1 MTRALGARC
10 PKSLR
15 LCLSDSTPSHTP
27 MTRALPRAS
36 LYSASLVRFLTEN
49 ALLAPARQAED
60 VGQKLGDWLDFRQ
73 AIALHGVLNPETAAD
88 AQTAPLPAH
97 VQRMALIA
105 PEALTR
111 HVDKVRA
118 QLVES
123 ITQGAPAGSG
133 LARIDMPA
141 PILDEPVE
149 IKTAFDPY
157 RRFVAAHQR
166 QMESTLRSLRA
177 QLRLQLSKQGSAGQQ
192 LAAIDT
198 AFQNILAER
207 EAALLAKTSK
217 LLEKRFV
224 QALKA
229 QMQVQAQHATLATE
243 TADAMADAAD
253 EIDAMA
259 SGTNESLK
267 ADPSSWLMPLRQT
280 IRQALLA
287 ELDTRLQP
295 ALGLLEALTSLA
307 TQEQ

>member
-1 MTRALGARC
+1 
-10 PKSLR
+10 
-15 LCLSDSTPSHTP
+15 

-49 ALLAPARQAED
+49 ALLSPARQAED

-73 AIALHGVLNPETAAD
+73 AIALHGVLNPETTSD
-88 AQTAPLPAH
+88 AQTATLPAH

-105 PEALTR
+105 PEALVR

-133 LARIDMPA
+133 MARIDLPA
-141 PILDEPVE
+141 PVVDEPVE
-149 IKTAFDPY
+149 IKTAFEPY
-157 RRFVAAHQR
+157 RRVVAAHQR
-166 QMESTLRSLRA
+166 QMDSTLRSLRA

-198 AFQNILAER
+198 AFENILAER

-224 QALKA
+224 QALKTH
-229 QMQVQAQHATLATE
+229 MLLQVQAQPAALATG
-243 TADAMADAAD
+243 TAHAAFDAIDD
-253 EIDAMA
+253 IDANPND
-259 SGTNESLK
+259 TPK

-280 IRQALLA
+280 LRQALLA

-295 ALGLLEALTSLA
+295 TLGLLEALTSFA
-307 TQEQ
+307 TPKP

>member
-1 MTRALGARC
+1 
-10 PKSLR
+10 
-15 LCLSDSTPSHTP
+15 
-27 MTRALPRAS
+27 
-36 LYSASLVRFLTEN
+36 
-49 ALLAPARQAED
+49 
-60 VGQKLGDWLDFRQ
+60 
-73 AIALHGVLNPETAAD
+73 VLNPETTSD
-88 AQTAPLPAH
+88 AQTANLPAH

-105 PEALTR
+105 PEALAR

-141 PILDEPVE
+141 PVLDEPLE
-149 IKTAFDPY
+149 IKTAFEPY
-157 RRFVAAHQR
+157 RRFVVAHQR
-166 QMESTLRSLRA
+166 QMDSTLRSLRA
-177 QLRLQLSKQGSAGQQ
+177 QLRLQLSKRASAGQQ
-192 LAAIDT
+192 LAALDA
-198 AFQNILAER
+198 AFENILAER

-229 QMQVQAQHATLATE
+229 HIQLQAQALPVALAAE
-243 TADAMADAAD
+243 TADAADGLAKAPD
-253 EIDAMA
+253 ASMDDAPID
-259 SGTNESLK
+259 TQK

>member
-1 MTRALGARC
+1 M
-10 PKSLR
+10 SLR
-15 LCLSDSTPSHTP
+15 LRSTKIQTLKQP

-49 ALLAPARQAED
+49 ALLAPARPAED

-73 AIALHGVLNPETAAD
+73 AIALHGVLNPETSD
-88 AQTAPLPAH
+88 APTASLPAH

-105 PEALTR
+105 PEALAQ

-123 ITQGAPAGSG
+123 ITRGAPAGSG
-133 LARIDMPA
+133 LTRIDMPA
-141 PILDEPVE
+141 PVLDEPVE
-149 IKTAFDPY
+149 IKTAFEPY

-177 QLRLQLSKQGSAGQQ
+177 QLRLQLSKRASAGQQ
-192 LAAIDT
+192 LAALDA
-198 AFQNILAER
+198 AFENILAER

-229 QMQVQAQHATLATE
+229 HMQAQTQPATLITE
-243 TADAMADAAD
+243 TTDATVDATD
-253 EIDAMA
+253 V
-259 SGTNESLK
+259 S
-267 ADPSSWLMPLRQT
+267 DPNPNHTPKSDTSSWLVPLRQT

-295 ALGLLEALTSLA
+295 TLGLLEALTSFA

>member
-1 MTRALGARC
+1 
-10 PKSLR
+10 
-15 LCLSDSTPSHTP
+15 

-73 AIALHGVLNPETAAD
+73 AIALHGVLNPETTSD
-88 AQTAPLPAH
+88 AQTANLPAH

-105 PEALTR
+105 PEALAR

-133 LARIDMPA
+133 LALIDMPA
-141 PILDEPVE
+141 PVLDEPLE
-149 IKTAFDPY
+149 IKTAFEPY
-157 RRFVAAHQR
+157 RRFVVAHQR

-177 QLRLQLSKQGSAGQQ
+177 QLRLQLSKRASAGQQ
-192 LAAIDT
+192 LAALDA
-198 AFQNILAER
+198 AFENILAER

-229 QMQVQAQHATLATE
+229 HLQLQAQAQPAALATE
-243 TADAMADAAD
+243 TAATADGLAEAPDASMDDAP
-253 EIDAMA
+253 IDT
-259 SGTNESLK
+259 SK
-267 ADPSSWLMPLRQT
+267 ADPSTWLMPLRQT
-280 IRQALLA
+280 IRLALLA

-295 ALGLLEALTSLA
+295 ALGLLEALTSFA
-307 TQEQ
+307 IQEQ

>member
-1 MTRALGARC
+1 
-10 PKSLR
+10 
-15 LCLSDSTPSHTP
+15 

-49 ALLAPARQAED
+49 ALLAPARQSED

-73 AIALHGVLNPETAAD
+73 AIALHGVLNPENSDAPTAS
-88 AQTAPLPAH
+88 LPAH

-105 PEALTR
+105 PEALAQ

-123 ITQGAPAGSG
+123 ITRGAPAGSG
-133 LARIDMPA
+133 LTRIDMPA
-141 PILDEPVE
+141 PVLDEPVE
-149 IKTAFDPY
+149 IKTAFEPY

-177 QLRLQLSKQGSAGQQ
+177 QLRLQLSKRASAGQQ
-192 LAAIDT
+192 LAALDA
-198 AFQNILAER
+198 AFENILAER

-229 QMQVQAQHATLATE
+229 HMQAQTQPATLITE
-243 TADAMADAAD
+243 TTDATVDATD
-253 EIDAMA
+253 V
-259 SGTNESLK
+259 S
-267 ADPSSWLMPLRQT
+267 DPNPNHTPKSDTSSWLVPLRQT

-287 ELDTRLQP
+287 ELDTRFQP

-307 TQEQ
+307 PQEQ

>member
-1 MTRALGARC
+1 
-10 PKSLR
+10 
-15 LCLSDSTPSHTP
+15 

-49 ALLAPARQAED
+49 ALLAPARPSED

-73 AIALHGVLNPETAAD
+73 AIALHGVLNPETSD
-88 AQTAPLPAH
+88 APTASLPAH

-105 PEALTR
+105 PEALAQ

-123 ITQGAPAGSG
+123 ITRGAPAGSG
-133 LARIDMPA
+133 LTRIDMPA
-141 PILDEPVE
+141 PVLDEPVE
-149 IKTAFDPY
+149 IKTAFEPY

-177 QLRLQLSKQGSAGQQ
+177 QLRLQLSKRASAGQQ
-192 LAAIDT
+192 LAALDA
-198 AFQNILAER
+198 AFENILAER

-229 QMQVQAQHATLATE
+229 HMQAQTQPATLITE
-243 TADAMADAAD
+243 TTDATVDATD
-253 EIDAMA
+253 V
-259 SGTNESLK
+259 S
-267 ADPSSWLMPLRQT
+267 DPNPNHTPKSDTSSWLMPVRQT

-295 ALGLLEALTSLA
+295 TLGLLEALTSFA

>member
-1 MTRALGARC
+1 
-10 PKSLR
+10 
-15 LCLSDSTPSHTP
+15 

-49 ALLAPARQAED
+49 ALLAPARQAD

-73 AIALHGVLNPETAAD
+73 AIALHGVLPPDTASA
-88 AQTAPLPAH
+88 AQAAPLPAH
-97 VQRMALIA
+97 VQRMAPIA
-105 PEALTR
+105 PEALAR

-133 LARIDMPA
+133 LARIDMPT
-141 PILDEPVE
+141 PVLDAPVE
-149 IKTAFDPY
+149 AKAAFEPY

-166 QMESTLRSLRA
+166 QMDSTLRSLRA
-177 QLRLQLSKQGSAGQQ
+177 QLRLQLSQRGSAGQQ
-192 LAAIDT
+192 LAALDT
-198 AFQNILAER
+198 AFENILAER
-207 EAALLAKTSK
+207 EATLLAKTAK
-217 LLEKRFV
+217 LLEKRFM

-229 QMQVQAQHATLATE
+229 HMQRQAQTQPAAMATE
-243 TADAMADAAD
+243 TADAATDDMDV
-253 EIDAMA
+253 IDRNP
-259 SGTNESLK
+259 NETPK

-280 IRQALLA
+280 LRQALLA

>member
-1 MTRALGARC
+1 
-10 PKSLR
+10 
-15 LCLSDSTPSHTP
+15 

-73 AIALHGVLNPETAAD
+73 AIALHGVLNPETAAN
-88 AQTAPLPAH
+88 AQATPLPAH

-105 PEALTR
+105 PEALAQ

-141 PILDEPVE
+141 PVLEEPVE
-149 IKTAFDPY
+149 IKTAFEPY

-166 QMESTLRSLRA
+166 QMEHTLRNLRA
-177 QLRLQLSKQGSAGQQ
+177 QLRLQLSKRASAGQQ
-192 LAAIDT
+192 LAALDT
-198 AFQNILAER
+198 AFENILAER
-207 EAALLAKTSK
+207 ESALLAKTSK

-229 QMQVQAQHATLATE
+229 QMQLQAQAHQALPAAMITE
-243 TADAMADAAD
+243 TAVATVDATDD
-253 EIDAMA
+253 SDP
-259 SGTNESLK
+259 TPNNTPK
-267 ADPSSWLMPLRQT
+267 ANPTSWLMPLHQTLRQT
-280 IRQALLA
+280 LRQALLA

-295 ALGLLEALTSLA
+295 TLGLLEALTSIA
-307 TQEQ
+307 PQEQ

>member
-1 MTRALGARC
+1 
-10 PKSLR
+10 
-15 LCLSDSTPSHTP
+15 

-60 VGQKLGDWLDFRQ
+60 VGRKLGDWLDFRQ
-73 AIALHGVLNPETAAD
+73 AIALHGVLPPETARAEQ
-88 AQTAPLPAH
+88 AAPLPAH

-105 PEALTR
+105 PEALVK

-118 QLVES
+118 QLAES

-141 PILDEPVE
+141 PVLDEPVE
-149 IKTAFDPY
+149 IKTAFEPY

-177 QLRLQLSKQGSAGQQ
+177 QLRLQLSQRGGAGQQ
-192 LAAIDT
+192 LAALDT
-198 AFQNILAER
+198 AYENILVDR
-207 EAALLAKTSK
+207 EAALLAKTTK

-229 QMQVQAQHATLATE
+229 HMQLQAQAQPAALATE
-243 TADAMADAAD
+243 TTDATDD
-253 EIDAMA
+253 IDVIN
-259 SGTNESLK
+259 SNQNDTPKDYLSR
-267 ADPSSWLMPLRQT
+267 WLMPLRQT
-280 IRQALLA
+280 LRQALLA

-295 ALGLLEALTSLA
+295 SLGLLEALTA
-307 TQEQ
+307 HAPHTP